1 LIKAGDGGPLVLT
14 GTNSF
19 TGTTSILSGR
29 IQLAGAGTL
38 GSGDISIAADTRLVI
53 ARADAFT
60 LRNRMSGSGIVAL
73 AAAGVLK
80 LTGDNSYSG
89 GTLLSG
95 GGGTILLGSSTA
107 LGSGAVEFGLGGDK
121 LDLNGFST
129 IIGGLH
135 SHNGF
140 NYGIVTNSGSVPS
153 TLTIAGSTD
162 GTYGGT
168 IEDGTGGVA
177 LVKAGT
183 GTQTLEGSNTHSG
196 GTTISAGTLQ
206 VANGGALGSGV
217 TALAGG
223 TLRTNLNGDLSAR
236 LSWESDASRL
246 EAVAGTTVTLRG
258 EFTTTRLGFPAG
270 GREIH
275 VGSATATGTIV
286 FGQSSIGG
294 TSEDRWFIDGG
305 VVRSR
310 LLGGSLKVAAQTNVT
325 GELDFA
331 GGDGFGAEI
340 GNLLGTGIVR
350 NDGGTTTVQSG
361 NFAGTFTGT
370 QNLIVG
376 TSFAFDVPGTLIV
389 TGTNDYSGTT
399 TIEAGATLQ
408 VGAGGSGATVGTLGG
423 GNVVIEGE
431 DTAKSRAAGQ
441 LVFARSNDLTVANAI
456 GGGGSLTQAGR
467 RRPHPD
473 GQQQLHRRHHDQR
486 RGPAAGP
493 ERRRGQRGDHAD
505 RRHLGLRGLGPRG
518 RERNRLRGGRRPGKH
533 RHHLDRRQ
541 RHCDAERRPVR
552 R

>member
-1 LIKAGDGGPLVLT
+1 
-14 GTNSF
+14 
-19 TGTTSILSGR
+19 
-29 IQLAGAGTL
+29 
-38 GSGDISIAADTRLVI
+38 
-53 ARADAFT
+53 
-60 LRNRMSGSGIVAL
+60 
-73 AAAGVLK
+73 
-80 LTGDNSYSG
+80 
-89 GTLLSG
+89 
-95 GGGTILLGSSTA
+95 
-107 LGSGAVEFGLGGDK
+107 LGGDK
-121 LDLNGFST
+121 LDMNGFST

-162 GTYGGT
+162 GTTAAT

-258 EFTTTRLGFPAG
+258 EFTTTRLGSHAG

-275 VGSATATGTIV
+275 VGQRDRHRHNRGSANPASAEPRRTA
-286 FGQSSIGG
+286 
-294 TSEDRWFIDGG
+294 WFIDGG

-431 DTAKSRAAGQ
+431 DAAKSRAAGQ

-456 GGGGSLTQAGR
+456 GGGGSLTQAG
-467 RRPHPD
+467 
-473 GQQQLHRRHHDQR
+473 
-486 RGPAAGP
+486 
-493 ERRRGQRGDHAD
+493 
-505 RRHLGLRGLGPRG
+505 
-518 RERNRLRGGRRPGKH
+518 GGV
-533 RHHLDRRQ
+533 LT
-541 RHCDAERRPVR
+541 
-552 R
+552 